1 MKNTENLLKQYF
13 KIIVESEGG
22 GGEIAPLPP
31 DFETFFCL
39 NCVDFLFL
47 VISGT
52 FMLLPNNFNPQIY
65 LYILIV
71 KSMNILKREKKN
83 NYHIYQYFGQL
94 KLKVARF
101 ISPLYQFNIWDSKE
115 MYVLFQQT
123 GNCSVTIVVL
133 NISLFGAA
141 IYPNLLKDQP
151 ATSGN
156 P

>member
-1 MKNTENLLKQYF
+1 MCWFFVFGDFWYVQVTTKKFYLSNLLH
-13 KIIVESEGG
+13 E
-22 GGEIAPLPP
+22 L
-31 DFETFFCL
+31 D
-39 NCVDFLFL
+39 
-47 VISGT
+47 
-52 FMLLPNNFNPQIY
+52 
-65 LYILIV
+65 
-71 KSMNILKREKKN
+71 